1 MRWDDFE
8 AACPRIAGIA
18 RERFGQDE
26 VVMLGTVRSDGAPR
40 LSPCEVDVAAGRLLF
55 GMMWQS
61 RKAQDLLRDPR
72 LVVHSV
78 PQTRMNPGGDV
89 KLRGIAIEERDPD
102 VRATYREAIRAR
114 IDWAPD
120 EPGFHLF
127 SLDVREAI
135 YLRFGEEPVAWRW
148 DDAGGCRELRHPDAA
163 T

>member
-1 MRWDDFE
+1 MRWDAFADD
-8 AACPRIAGIA
+8 CPRIADIVA
-18 RERFGQDE
+18 HRFAEDE
-26 VVMLGTVRSDGAPR
+26 VVMLGTVRGDGAPR
-40 LSPCEVDVAAGRLLF
+40 LSPCEVDIAAGRLLL

-89 KLRGIAIEERDPD
+89 KLRGRAIDERDPR
-102 VRATYREAIRAR
+102 VREAYRDALRAR

-127 SLDVREAI
+127 SLDVQEAI
-135 YLRFGEEPVAWRW
+135 FIRFGEEPVAWRW
-148 DDAGGCRELRHPDAA
+148 DELRGLRELRHPDA
-163 T
+163 